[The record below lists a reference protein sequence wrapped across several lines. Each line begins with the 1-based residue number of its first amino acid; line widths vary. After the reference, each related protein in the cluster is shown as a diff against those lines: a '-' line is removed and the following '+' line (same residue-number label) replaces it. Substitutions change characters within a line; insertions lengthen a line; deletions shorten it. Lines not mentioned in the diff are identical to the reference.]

1 MLVINDNLG
10 IIIDADYLNA
20 KACIFDKKDLKNFS
34 FFKFFELLQ
43 QNKYSLSNAVFKNKD
58 QILKGARFVNDSQ
71 HEIEEAKLSVKIAK
85 LNCKLNIS
93 NNYYLQELEKAE
105 HKLKIL
111 KTKLNFF
118 VDL

>member
-1 MLVINDNLG
+1 MLAINDNLG
-10 IIIDADYLNA
+10 IIVDNDYLNA
-20 KACIFDKKDLKNFS
+20 KACIFNKKDLKNFS
-34 FFKFFELLQ
+34 FFELLQ
-43 QNKYSLSNAVFKNKD
+43 QNKYSLSNAVFKNKE

-111 KTKLNFF
+111 KTKC
-118 VDL
+118 

>member
-1 MLVINDNLG
+1 MVI
-10 IIIDADYLNA
+10 YWLNFFNHPFVTA
-20 KACIFDKKDLKNFS
+20 NFTVVFNKKDLKNFS
-34 FFKFFELLQ
+34 FFELLQ
-43 QNKYSLSNAVFKNKD
+43 QNKYSLSNAVFKNKE

-111 KTKLNFF
+111 KTKC
-118 VDL
+118 

>member
-10 IIIDADYLNA
+10 IIIDADYLNV
-20 KACIFDKKDLKNFS
+20 KACIFDKRDLKKES
-34 FFKFFELLQ
+34 FFKSLFKLLQ
-43 QNKYSLSNAVFKNKD
+43 QNKYSLSNAVFKDKE
-58 QILKGARFVNDSQ
+58 QILKGARFVEDSQ
-71 HEIEEAKLSVKIAK
+71 HEIEEAKLTVKIAK

-111 KTKLNFF
+111 KTKC
-118 VDL
+118 

>member
-10 IIIDADYLNA
+10 IIVDNDYLNA

-34 FFKFFELLQ
+34 FFELLQ
-43 QNKYSLSNAVFKNKD
+43 QNKYSLSNAVFKNKE
-58 QILKGARFVNDSQ
+58 QILKGARFVEDSQ

-111 KTKLNFF
+111 KTKLNFS